1 VNLFSTFFK
10 STKNTA
16 ETSALYVVL
25 VVVVKGGCKE
35 VVGRR
40 EAVERVGDVGGE
52 KRRRDDRYKDSHFF
66 YVEKMGRDVT

>member
-1 VNLFSTFFK
+1 
-10 STKNTA
+10 
-16 ETSALYVVL
+16 LYVVL